1 MKKYNIENP
10 ADSAVSIVFK
20 GIEYKIESHS
30 TLKNVPEEVAI
41 HWSKNIH
48 QFLKLSEVKEA
59 VTEKIKEAIKQ
70 LDEIKDEVVA
80 EVVEKKII
88 KNKK

>member
-10 ADSAVSIVFK
+10 ADSSVSIVFK
-20 GIEYKIESHS
+20 GIEYKIEPKSI
-30 TLKNVPEEVAI
+30 LKNVPEEVAI

-48 QFLKLSEVKEA
+48 QFLKLSELKES
-59 VTEKIKEAIKQ
+59 VTEKIKEAIKE
-70 LDEIKDEVVA
+70 LDEVKD
-80 EVVEKKII
+80 VVEEVIEKKVI